1 MNGCVCVEDI
11 NYVRPPVV
19 AEAAFSLDVS
29 SHVQNVAQTRGLLD
43 AIWLAAERFERDEL
57 LRYVAVINSLIQRQ
71 DVIAQRWASRE
82 ELETLLA
89 IGLIWQDEA
98 ARALELA
105 SAVLKRSA
113 TQRFRLVLLTVVR
126 YACWKTRRLGVF
138 YDLPMPRHYWGRL
151 NMQALKIINLSLEA
165 AAEAEQLRL
174 KLAERN
180 ARRAVALSEL
190 AFGVDANA
198 ALLSR
203 CVLAAVAYEMGGIDE
218 SHALIRGRDAAID
231 QYGSADTTLW
241 GMTVAARIAMANQ
254 QPRQALAVIR
264 RAHAVSRQRGWKALA
279 AHFVEHEIT
288 LLISAGHLLL
298 ATQTLTR
305 ALRREPSIAQLGL
318 PIDEVAWPL
327 EAARLRIAFATG
339 DFAQAADGFTRL
351 SCWLNERNQETFAVR
366 FAALAAASLFHGGH
380 PEEACAGLLKALD
393 LGASAGFFRTF
404 VDELEVIAPCLRRT
418 RASMKHQ
425 LGHLNA
431 YINAIL
437 APRNVAV
444 AVTEN
449 NAAHEMTQ
457 ILSRREIVVLH
468 LISKGYSNKI
478 IARELHITPETVKSH
493 IKRMSL
499 KLSTKRRAEAVA
511 LGKSLG
517 II

>member
-1 MNGCVCVEDI
+1 MNGCVCLEDI
-11 NYVRPPVV
+11 HYVQTSAVV
-19 AEAAFSLDVS
+19 TAPFPADVLCHAE
-29 SHVQNVAQTRGLLD
+29 NVAQTRGILD
-43 AIWLAAERFERDEL
+43 AIWLAVERFERDAL
-57 LRYVAVINSLIQRQ
+57 LRYVKVINSLIQRP

-105 SAVLKRSA
+105 GAVLKRSD
-113 TQRFRLVLLTVVR
+113 TQRFRLVLLTVIR

-151 NMQALKIINLSLEA
+151 KMQALKIINLSLEA

-180 ARRAVALSEL
+180 ARRAVELSEL
-190 AFGVDANA
+190 AFGVDASA

-203 CVLAAVAYEMGGIDE
+203 CVLAAVVYEMGGLE
-218 SHALIRGRDAAID
+218 EAHALIRGRDAAID

-241 GMTVAARIAMANQ
+241 GMTVAARIAIANE
-254 QPRQALAVIR
+254 QPKQALAVIR

-279 AHFVEHEIT
+279 AHFVEQEIT
-288 LLISAGHLLL
+288 LLLRERSLLA

-305 ALRREPSIAQLGL
+305 ALRREPATTQLGV

-327 EAARLRIAFATG
+327 EASRLRIAFATG

-351 SCWLNERNQETFAVR
+351 SCCLNERNQETYAVR

-380 PEEACAGLLKALD
+380 PDEACAGLLKALD

-404 VDELEVIAPCLRRT
+404 VDELEIIAPCLRRI
-418 RASMKHQ
+418 RASMRHQ

-437 APRNVAV
+437 TPRNVTIAV
-444 AVTEN
+444 PEN
-449 NAAHEMTQ
+449 NATNEMAQ

-468 LISKGYSNKI
+468 LISKGYSNKTT
-478 IARELHITPETVKSH
+478 ARELHITPETVKSH
-493 IKRMSL
+493 TKRIAL
-499 KLSTKRRAEAVA
+499 KLSTKTRAEAVA